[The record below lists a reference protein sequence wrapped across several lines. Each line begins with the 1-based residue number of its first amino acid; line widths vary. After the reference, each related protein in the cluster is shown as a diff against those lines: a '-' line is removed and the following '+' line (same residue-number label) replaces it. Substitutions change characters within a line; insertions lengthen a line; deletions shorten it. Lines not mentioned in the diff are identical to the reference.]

1 MTIEEMYNSIPV
13 GSENAISKEE
23 LANLW
28 GMKSERGVRQIISDL
43 RQIDNGDSYVI
54 VSFSNGKGYY
64 RTDDPEEIANF
75 KREIVSRAKN
85 TFAPLKKANRILL
98 NYENQLEFIPPN
110 NLKAAR
116 EEVGLQAK
124 DVVEVIRQKDP
135 TFDKATMSRIEN
147 NKCLPTALQ
156 ISIMSSLY
164 GKSSGELVG
173 MEVVTA

>member
-1 MTIEEMYNSIPV
+1 MTTEEMYNSIPV
-13 GSENAISKEE
+13 GSENAISKEV
-23 LANLW
+23 LQSLW
-28 GMKSERGVRQIISDL
+28 GMKSERSVRQTISDL

-64 RTDDPEEIANF
+64 RTDDPKEIANF
-75 KREIVSRAKN
+75 KREIISRAKN

-98 NYENQLEFIPPN
+98 NYDDQLEFIPPN

-124 DVVEVIRQKDP
+124 EVVEIIKRKDP
-135 TFDKATMSRIEN
+135 TFDKSTMSRIEN

-164 GKSSGELVG
+164 KKTAGELVG
-173 MEVVTA
+173 MELVKL

>member
-1 MTIEEMYNSIPV
+1 MTTEQMYNSIPV
-13 GSENAISKEE
+13 GAENAISKED
-23 LANLW
+23 LKSLW
-28 GMKSERGVRQIISDL
+28 NMKSERGVRQAISDL
-43 RQIDNGDSYVI
+43 RQIDNGDNYVI

-64 RTDDPEEIANF
+64 RTDDPTEISNF

-124 DVVEVIRQKDP
+124 EVVAVIKEKDP
-135 TFDKATMSRIEN
+135 SFDKATMSRIEN

-164 GKSSGELVG
+164 GKSAGELVG
-173 MEVVTA
+173 MEVVEA

>member
-1 MTIEEMYNSIPV
+1 MTTEEMYNSIPV
-13 GSENAISKEE
+13 GSENAISKED
-23 LANLW
+23 LKTLW
-28 GMKSERGVRQIISDL
+28 GVKSERGVRLAIAEM
-43 RQIDNGDSYVI
+43 RQIDNGDNYVI

-64 RTDDPEEIANF
+64 KTDDPEEIANF
-75 KREIVSRAKN
+75 KREIISRAKN

-98 NYENQLEFIPPN
+98 NYENQLEFIPAN

-124 DVVEVIRQKDP
+124 YVVEVIKQKDP
-135 TFDKATMSRIEN
+135 TFDKVTMSRIEN

>member
-1 MTIEEMYNSIPV
+1 MTAEEMYNSIPV
-13 GSENAISKEE
+13 GSENSISREDLKT
-23 LANLW
+23 LW
-28 GMKSERGVRQIISDL
+28 GMKSERGVRIAISEL
-43 RQIDNGDSYVI
+43 RQFDNGDNYVI

-64 RTDDPEEIANF
+64 KTDDPSEIANF
-75 KREIVSRAKN
+75 KREIISRAKN

-124 DVVEVIRQKDP
+124 DVVEAIKQKDP
-135 TFDKATMSRIEN
+135 TFDKSTMSRIEN

-164 GKSSGELVG
+164 GKSTGELVG
-173 MEVVTA
+173 MEVVEV

>member
-1 MTIEEMYNSIPV
+1 MTIEEMYDSIPV

-23 LANLW
+23 LIKLW
-28 GMKSERGVRQIISDL
+28 GVKSERSVRLTIAEL
-43 RQIDNGDSYVI
+43 RQTDNGDNYVI

-64 RTDDPEEIANF
+64 KTDDPGEIANF
-75 KREIVSRAKN
+75 KREIISRAKN

-98 NYENQLEFIPPN
+98 SYENQLEFIPPN
-110 NLKAAR
+110 NLKTAR
-116 EEVGLQAK
+116 EEVGMQAK
-124 DVVEVIRQKDP
+124 EVVEVIKQKDP

-164 GKSSGELVG
+164 GKSAGELVG
-173 MEVVTA
+173 MEVVNL